1 MITRHFKT
9 TGQQMS
15 TPPFVTKVR
24 KIIDR
29 DRKYGSFDGKSA
41 WYGIPAHL
49 VQIIEEAAQE
59 HRTIGITTS
68 RTEVL
73 TVELIP
79 ETHEDR
85 PFYRAL
91 SGLKSIMLLISGRK

>member
-1 MITRHFKT
+1 MTTPHFET

-15 TPPFVTKVR
+15 SRPFVTTVR

-49 VQIIEEAAQE
+49 VQIIEEAEQE
-59 HRTIGITTS
+59 RRTIGITTS

-73 TVELIP
+73 TVELMP
-79 ETHEDR
+79 VTREDR
-85 PFYRAL
+85 PFFRAL
-91 SGLKSIMLLISGRK
+91 SGLKFIMALISRRK